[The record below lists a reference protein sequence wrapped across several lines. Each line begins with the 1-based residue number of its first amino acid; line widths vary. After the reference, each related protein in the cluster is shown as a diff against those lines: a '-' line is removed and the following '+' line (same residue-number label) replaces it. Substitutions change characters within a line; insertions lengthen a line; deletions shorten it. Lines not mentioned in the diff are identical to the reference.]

1 MSSNPSY
8 IAGMQEVVGKTL
20 AFVGTTIGFIIFAY
34 AKDTNNGVNLSPLNV
49 LSYLALF
56 WFVYELLSYLM
67 YVILSAFAKSSARN
81 LPEPIEEVPMDKEL

>member
-67 YVILSAFAKSSARN
+67 FVILSAFAKNSAN
-81 LPEPIEEVPMDKEL
+81 NTPATIEEAPEDKEM

>member
-20 AFVGTTIGFIIFAY
+20 AFVGTTIGFLIFAY
-34 AKDTNNGVNLSPLNV
+34 AKDNNNGIVLTPLNV

-56 WFVYELLSYLM
+56 WFVYELLSYIM
-67 YVILSAFAKSSARN
+67 FVILSAFARNSASVTSTN
-81 LPEPIEEVPMDKEL
+81 IEEAPVDKEM

>member
-34 AKDTNNGVNLSPLNV
+34 AKDTNNGVILSPLNV

-67 YVILSAFAKSSARN
+67 FVILSAFAKSSAKN
-81 LPEPIEEVPMDKEL
+81 LPEPIEEVPVDKEI

>member
-20 AFVGTTIGFIIFAY
+20 AFVGTTIGFLIFAY
-34 AKDTNNGVNLSPLNV
+34 AKDSSVGIVLSPLNV

-56 WFVYELLSYLM
+56 WFCYELLSYIM
-67 YVILSAFAKSSARN
+67 FVILSAFAKSSARN
-81 LPEPIEEVPMDKEL
+81 LPQPIEEAPADKEI

>member
-20 AFVGTTIGFIIFAY
+20 AFVGTTIGFLIFAY
-34 AKDTNNGVNLSPLNV
+34 AKDNNNGIILAPVNV

-56 WFVYELLSYLM
+56 WFVYELLSYIM
-67 YVILSAFAKSSARN
+67 FVILSAFAKNSNKA
-81 LPEPIEEVPMDKEL
+81 LPEAIEQSQIDNEI